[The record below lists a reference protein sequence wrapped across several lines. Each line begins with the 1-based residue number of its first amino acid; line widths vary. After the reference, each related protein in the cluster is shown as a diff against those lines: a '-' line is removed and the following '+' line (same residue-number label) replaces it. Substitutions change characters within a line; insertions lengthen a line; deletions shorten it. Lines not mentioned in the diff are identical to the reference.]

1 MNHYK
6 SLWPRRSHVLAPLA
20 EMTDKGKFEWTDR
33 RQRAFDEMKAIIC
46 ADAINVYPDLN
57 KPFHIYTDAS
67 DLQLGAAIIQNNR
80 PVAYYSKK
88 LTSAQRNYTTTE
100 KELLTIVMTLK
111 EYQKIIWG
119 VKLFIYTDH
128 KNLTFRTFSI

>member
-1 MNHYK
+1 MTPTGIKPWKKRIDAILRMNRPRSNTYVRAFIGAVNHYK

-20 EMTDKGKFEWTDR
+20 EMTGKGKFEWTDR

-67 DLQLGAAIIQNNR
+67 DLHLGAAII
-80 PVAYYSKK
+80 
-88 LTSAQRNYTTTE
+88 
-100 KELLTIVMTLK
+100 
-111 EYQKIIWG
+111 
-119 VKLFIYTDH
+119 
-128 KNLTFRTFSI
+128 